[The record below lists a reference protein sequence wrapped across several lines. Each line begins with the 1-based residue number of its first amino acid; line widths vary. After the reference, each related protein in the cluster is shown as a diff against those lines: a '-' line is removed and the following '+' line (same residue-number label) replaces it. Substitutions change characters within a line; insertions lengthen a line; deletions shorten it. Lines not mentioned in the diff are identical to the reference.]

1 MDTRIGVDVDVG
13 GGLRLAQTAG
23 EGRESLVHFNA
34 LSRIGLRLK
43 QGIGAFAYGA
53 DCSNISGGNADG
65 SSIPG
70 GG

>member
-1 MDTRIGVDVDVG
+1 M
-13 GGLRLAQTAG
+13 
-23 EGRESLVHFNA
+23 HFNA

-43 QGIGAFAYGA
+43 RGIGAFAYGA

-70 GG
+70 GGG